1 MSKISL
7 PNEKRKMNKILK
19 LSKRLRA
26 AADLVRQDAY
36 IADVG
41 TDHAYLPIALC
52 LEGRVK
58 GAVASDINEGPILR
72 AREHIN
78 AYGLD
83 TQIKTVLADGLD
95 KISSYEPTDILI
107 LGMGGELIASIIS
120 RASFT
125 KNEAVR
131 LILQPMTHPEILRR
145 FLLDNGYCI
154 VEETLVLEEKKVYQI
169 ICAEYTGKTEEYSD
183 VELLLGKNNIE
194 RGGELFDLTVT
205 RFINVF
211 SERLRGKKMSGA
223 DTFEEEK
230 MLTELE
236 KLK

>member
-1 MSKISL
+1 
-7 PNEKRKMNKILK
+7 MNKALK

-72 AREHIN
+72 AREHIS

-83 TQIKTVLADGLD
+83 TRIDTVLADGLD
-95 KISSYEPTDILI
+95 EIGVYKPTDILI
-107 LGMGGELIASIIS
+107 LGMGGELIANIIS
-120 RASFT
+120 RASFV
-125 KNEAVR
+125 KDGAIR

-145 FLLDNGYCI
+145 FLLDNGYAI
-154 VEETLVLEEKKVYQI
+154 IDENLVLEEKKVYQV
-169 ICAEYTGKTEEYSD
+169 ICAEYTGETQEYSD
-183 VELLLGKNNIE
+183 VELLLGKKNIE
-194 RGGELFDLTVT
+194 RGGELLLMSVE
-205 RFINVF
+205 RFISVF

-223 DTFEEEK
+223 DTTEEEK
-230 MLTELE
+230 ILAELE
-236 KLK
+236 ELK

>member
-1 MSKISL
+1 
-7 PNEKRKMNKILK
+7 MNKALK

-58 GAVASDINEGPILR
+58 GAVASDINESPILR
-72 AREHIN
+72 AREHIS

-83 TQIKTVLADGLD
+83 TRIDTVLADGLD
-95 KISSYEPTDILI
+95 EIGVYKPTDILI
-107 LGMGGELIASIIS
+107 LGMGGELIANIIS
-120 RASFT
+120 RASFV
-125 KNEAVR
+125 KDGAIR

-145 FLLDNGYCI
+145 FLLDNGYAI
-154 VEETLVLEEKKVYQI
+154 IDENLVLEEKKVYQV
-169 ICAEYTGKTEEYSD
+169 ICAEYTGETQEYSD
-183 VELLLGKNNIE
+183 VELLLGKKNIE
-194 RGGELFDLTVT
+194 RGGELLLMSVE
-205 RFINVF
+205 RFISVF

-223 DTFEEEK
+223 DTTEEEK
-230 MLTELE
+230 ILAELE
-236 KLK
+236 ELK

>member
-1 MSKISL
+1 
-7 PNEKRKMNKILK
+7 LK

-72 AREHIN
+72 AREHIS

-83 TQIKTVLADGLD
+83 TRIDTVLADGLD
-95 KISSYEPTDILI
+95 EIGVYKPTDILI
-107 LGMGGELIASIIS
+107 LGMGGELIANIIS
-120 RASFT
+120 RASFV
-125 KNEAVR
+125 KDGAIR

-145 FLLDNGYCI
+145 FLLDNGYAI
-154 VEETLVLEEKKVYQI
+154 IDENLVLEEKKVYQV
-169 ICAEYTGKTEEYSD
+169 ICAEYTGETQEYSD
-183 VELLLGKNNIE
+183 VELLLGKKNIE
-194 RGGELFDLTVT
+194 RGGELLLMSVE
-205 RFINVF
+205 RFISVF

-223 DTFEEEK
+223 DTTEEEK
-230 MLTELE
+230 ILAELE
-236 KLK
+236 ELK

>member
-1 MSKISL
+1 M
-7 PNEKRKMNKILK
+7 K

-72 AREHIN
+72 AREHIS

-83 TQIKTVLADGLD
+83 TRIDTVLADGLD
-95 KISSYEPTDILI
+95 EIGVYKPTDILI
-107 LGMGGELIASIIS
+107 LGMGGELIANIIS
-120 RASFT
+120 RASFV
-125 KNEAVR
+125 KDGAIR

-145 FLLDNGYCI
+145 FLLDNGYAI
-154 VEETLVLEEKKVYQI
+154 IDENLVLEEKKVYQV
-169 ICAEYTGKTEEYSD
+169 ICAEYTGETQEYSD
-183 VELLLGKNNIE
+183 VELLLGKKNIE
-194 RGGELFDLTVT
+194 RGGELLLMSVE
-205 RFINVF
+205 RFISVF

-223 DTFEEEK
+223 DTTEEEK
-230 MLTELE
+230 ILAELE
-236 KLK
+236 ELK